1 MKFTAP
7 ISNRILPRVLQSKS
21 PRYQKAQT
29 WKLKS
34 SPRPRVASK
43 PPTTLPGKTESGTGE
58 LLRARTEASRTS
70 ALHAKIDGL
79 MSEDL
84 LALFRETGALLDGH
98 FILRSGLH
106 SRQYFQCALLLQ
118 HTDIA
123 AKVCGWLAD
132 KLREFDCDAVISPAL
147 GGIIV
152 GQEVGRALGKRHIF
166 VEKDEGKLVLRR
178 GFQISP
184 DEKFIV
190 VEDVVTRGGRVQE
203 TIDIVRSRGGTV
215 SAVGVIV
222 DRSGETKP
230 NFGCPFV
237 NLIKMDVETFAA
249 DKLPPDLAKIPAVK
263 PGSK

>member
-1 MKFTAP
+1 MGPAG
-7 ISNRILPRVLQSKS
+7 VS
-21 PRYQKAQT
+21 PADCA
-29 WKLKS
+29 
-34 SPRPRVASK
+34 V
-43 PPTTLPGKTESGTGE
+43 
-58 LLRARTEASRTS
+58 
-70 ALHAKIDGL
+70 

-84 LALFRETGALLDGH
+84 LALFRKTGALLDGH
-98 FILRSGLH
+98 FVLRSGLH
-106 SRQYFQCALLLQ
+106 SRQYFQCAILLQ

-123 AKVCGWLAD
+123 AQVCGQLAD
-132 KLREFDCDAVISPAL
+132 KLRKFDCDTVISPAL

-152 GQEVGRALGKRHIF
+152 GQEVGRSLGKRHIF

-203 TIDIVRSRGGTV
+203 TIDIVRAHGGIV

-222 DRSGETKP
+222 NRSGETKP
-230 NFGCPFV
+230 DFGCPFIS
-237 NLIKMDVETFAA
+237 LVEMTVENFPGEN
-249 DKLPPDLAKIPAVK
+249 LPPDLAKIPAVK